1 MRLAKL
7 AIENHQFTII
17 ILIMLLIAGLFS
29 FLTMPRSED
38 PLVEPVGTSVIVV
51 FPGATP
57 ADLEELVIDPVESS
71 LNELDD
77 IKKIESQAE
86 DGLAITTIDFLP
98 HCDPDDKYSDVVQK
112 VNSIRNDLPKDIL
125 SLDLLKW
132 TILDVSILQLAL
144 VSDSAAYRELE
155 NRADELKAL
164 LEKTSGVKDIK
175 LWAVPTQQVRISLD
189 FAELARR
196 HIPLNHILQAIQD
209 ANQNIPG
216 GYIDIGS
223 RRLNIK
229 TSGSYQ
235 TLDDIRNTVIKS
247 SNGRN
252 IYLRDVAVVEYDLED
267 INYRARANGRR
278 AVFINVQQKAQTNIF
293 SIMKVLQ
300 SRVDD
305 FKKSL
310 PKSMDLEIVF
320 DQSQSV
326 SKRLNG
332 FFLNLL
338 QGIVLVGI
346 VIFTAVNWR
355 ASVIVMLAI
364 PFSIFIALGFV
375 DLSQYGI
382 QQMSIAGLVI
392 ALGLLVDNAIVVT
405 ENISRFL
412 KEGYSHQ
419 NAAIAGTS
427 QIGWAIV
434 SSTVTTVLAFIPII
448 LMRDMTGDFIRS
460 MPVTVVYTLVASLLI
475 SLTFTPFMSSRF
487 LRRPEK
493 SKPHRVDAL
502 LQRFIHNRYQ
512 PALIKALN
520 RPKTVLVL
528 VFFLFLGSLLLFNFV
543 GFSYFPKAEKP
554 MFFINI
560 DMPQGT
566 GIGATDRVVR
576 EVESYLD
583 AQPLVKNYASNIG
596 HGNPRIYYNVVPKR
610 TRSNHAQ
617 IFVQLKTY
625 DPDSFAVLLES
636 IREKCRS
643 VAGARIKIKE
653 LEQGPPVEAPIAFK
667 ILGNNLEIL
676 RQIAFDIENM
686 ISEESGTIN
695 ITNPLRT
702 SKSDLRVNINRDKAR
717 MYGVSLAEI
726 DRTVRSA
733 IAGLEISEFRDA
745 EGKEYPIVVRLATK
759 EPNRLHLF
767 DDIYVTSLSGT
778 MIPLKQLASI
788 DLSASPLEINHYNL
802 ERAVT
807 LTADVESGYSV
818 DRVTRRIIEKMED
831 YQWPR
836 GYRYFVGGELES
848 RQESFGGMSMAIIIA
863 MIAIFGVLVLQFHS
877 FSQPLIIF
885 SAIPLAIIG
894 SVLGLFFSGNT
905 FSFSAFIG
913 LISLVGIVVNNS
925 IILVDYINQLIS
937 KERLSP
943 RQAIVEAGRIR
954 FIPIIL
960 TTATTTMGLLPLTL
974 IGGSMWAPMGWTII
988 GGLLVSTFLTLIIV
1002 PVLYSLLTG
1011 RETTVRNGG

>member
-1 MRLAKL
+1 MRLPKL
-7 AIENHQFTII
+7 AIENHQFTTI
-17 ILIMLLIAGLFS
+17 ILFMLLIAGLSS
-29 FLTMPRSED
+29 FMTMPRSED
-38 PLVEPVGTSVIVV
+38 PLIEPVGTSVIVV

-77 IKKIESQAE
+77 IKEIESQAE
-86 DGLAITTIDFLP
+86 DGLAITTIEFLP
-98 HCDPDDKYSDVVQK
+98 HCDPDEKYSDVVQK
-112 VNSIRNDLPKDIL
+112 VNSIRNDLPRDIL
-125 SLDLLKW
+125 SLELLKW
-132 TILDVSILQLAL
+132 SILDVSILQMAL

-155 NRADELKAL
+155 NCADELKER
-164 LEKTSGVKDIK
+164 LEKTSGIKDVK
-175 LWAVPTQQVRISLD
+175 LWGIPTQQVRISLD
-189 FAELARR
+189 FAGLARR
-196 HIPLNHILQAIQD
+196 RIAFNHILQSIQD
-209 ANQNIPG
+209 ANANIPG

-247 SNGRN
+247 SNGKN
-252 IYLRDVAVVEYDLED
+252 IYLSDVATVEYDLED
-267 INYRARANGRR
+267 INYQARADGRR

-293 SIMKVLQ
+293 SIMKALQ
-300 SRVDD
+300 PKLYD
-305 FKKSL
+305 FKNSL
-310 PKSMDLEIVF
+310 PKSIDLEIVF
-320 DQSQSV
+320 DQSKSV
-326 SKRLNG
+326 SRRLNG
-332 FFLNLL
+332 FFINLL

-364 PFSIFIALGFV
+364 PFSIFIAIGFV
-375 DLSQYGI
+375 DLSRYGM

-412 KEGYSHQ
+412 KKGYSHLD
-419 NAAIAGTS
+419 AAIAGTV

-460 MPVTVVYTLVASLLI
+460 MPVTVVFTLLASLLI

-487 LRRPEK
+487 LKRPQK
-493 SKPHRVDAL
+493 SKSRRVEAL
-502 LQRFIHNRYQ
+502 LQSFIHNRYQ
-512 PALIKALN
+512 PALQKALN
-520 RPKTVLVL
+520 RPKTVLAL
-528 VFFLFLGSLLLFNFV
+528 VFFVFLCSLLLFNFV
-543 GFSYFPKAEKP
+543 GFSYFPKAGKP

-560 DMPQGT
+560 DLPQGT
-566 GIGATDRVVR
+566 GIDATDRVVR

-583 AQPLVKNYASNIG
+583 RQPLVKNYASNVG
-596 HGNPRIYYNVVPKR
+596 HGNPRIYYNVVPER
-610 TRSNHAQ
+610 TKSNHAQ
-617 IFVQLKTY
+617 IFVQLKEY
-625 DPDSFAVLLES
+625 EDDSFTALLQS
-636 IREKCRS
+636 IREKYRS
-643 VAGARIKIKE
+643 VPGAKIKIKE
-653 LEQGPPVEAPIAFK
+653 LEQGPPVEAPIAIK

-676 RQIAFDIENM
+676 RQTAYDIEAM
-686 ISEESGTIN
+686 ISGQAGTIN

-702 SKSDLRVNINRDKAR
+702 SKSDLRVDINRDKAR
-717 MYGVSLAEI
+717 MYGVPLTEI
-726 DRTVRSA
+726 DRTVRAA
-733 IAGLEISEFRDA
+733 IAGLEVSEFRDT
-745 EGKEYPIVVRLATK
+745 EGKEYPIVVRLATDK
-759 EPNRLHLF
+759 PNRLHLF
-767 DDIYVTSLSGT
+767 DDIYITSLAGA

-818 DRVTRRIIEKMED
+818 DRTTRRIIEKMED
-831 YQWPR
+831 YQWRR
-836 GYRYFVGGELES
+836 GYHYFVGGELES
-848 RQESFGGMSMAIIIA
+848 RQESFGGMFKAILIA
-863 MIAIFGVLVLQFHS
+863 MITIFGVLVLQFHS
-877 FSQPLIIF
+877 FRQPLIIF

-937 KERLSP
+937 KEDLTV

-960 TTATTTMGLLPLTL
+960 TTATTIMGLLPLTL

-1002 PVLYSLLTG
+1002 PVLYKLLTRRHAPIHKG
-1011 RETTVRNGG
+1011 K